1 MIRRRDMKHLTW
13 IAAALIAGAFVFTG
27 CGSGARRQVQVAVD
41 PTDIEEYRVEAK
53 RVADETEYNTGSLW
67 TNSGQH
73 SNLFRDMK
81 ARYVNDVVTIRVS
94 ETTQAISSADASTRR
109 TSSMSAGIDSLI
121 GLQNGVRELPDLVSG
136 GGQTRFDGQ
145 GSTSR
150 ATQLQ
155 TTLTARVTDVLPNG
169 YLVVEGKREVRVNN
183 ENQTVILSGI
193 VRPSD
198 INRSNVIASSAVAQ
212 MSVRVQ
218 GKGTVSQP
226 LKPGWLYQ
234 IIQGIWPL

>member
-1 MIRRRDMKHLTW
+1 MKRLTW
-13 IAAALIAGAFVFTG
+13 IAAPLIAVAFVFNG
-27 CGSGARRQVQVAVD
+27 CATSPRHVRVAD
-41 PTDIEEYRVEAK
+41 PTGIEEYR
-53 RVADETEYNTGSLW
+53 ADANRMATETVSSPGSLW

-94 ETTQAISSADASTRR
+94 ETTQAITSANASNRRSSN
-109 TSSMSAGIDSLI
+109 MSGGIDNLF
-121 GLQNGVRELPDLVSG
+121 GLESGVREFPDLVSI

-145 GSTSR
+145 GNTSR

-169 YLVVEGKREVRVNN
+169 YLVVEGTREVRVNN
-183 ENQTVILSGI
+183 ENQMVVLSGV

-198 INRSNVIASSAVAQ
+198 INQNNVVLSSAVAQ
-212 MSVRVQ
+212 MSVQVQ
-218 GKGTVSQP
+218 GKGIVSQP
-226 LKPGWLYQ
+226 LNPGWLTQ
-234 IIQGIWPL
+234 VLNGIWPF